1 MTAEPIVLFDNG
13 HHKCLMFDSLV
24 TGDGVQ
30 SNQFLLVDGK
40 HEALIDP
47 GGDLTYTPLSVAASR
62 HMTIRDMDYVFASH
76 QDPDIIGAIDRWIV
90 HTRAN
95 IVTSRL
101 WARFLP
107 HLASGYVT
115 NQLASSVFDR
125 IVAIPDQGAK
135 VRFGDSHIQCL
146 PAHFMHSVGNLQFY
160 DPVSKILFSGDLGA
174 SMGASEDHLPVADFE
189 HHIPFMTGFHRR
201 YIASRKVCEL
211 WANMVRTMDVSMIVP
226 QHGKRFE
233 GPAMVNRF
241 LEWVTSVDCGIDLM
255 TQDHYQPSN
264 DYVDAKPQ

>member
-1 MTAEPIVLFDNG
+1 MAAEPIVLFDNG
-13 HHKCLMFDSLV
+13 RHKCLMFDSLV
-24 TGDGVQ
+24 TGEGVQ
-30 SNQFLLVDGK
+30 SNQFLIVDGK

-62 HMTIRDMDYVFASH
+62 YMNIREMDYVFASH

-90 HTRAN
+90 HTSAR

-107 HLASGYVT
+107 HLVSGYVT
-115 NQLASSVFDR
+115 GQLSGSVYDR
-125 IVAIPDQGAK
+125 IVSVPDGGIN
-135 VRFGDSHIQCL
+135 VPFGESHIQCL

-174 SMGASEDHLPVADFE
+174 SMGGEDDHQPVADFNR
-189 HHIPFMTGFHRR
+189 HIPHMVGFHRR

-211 WANMVRTMDVSMIVP
+211 WANMVRQMEVSAIVP

-233 GPAMVNRF
+233 GPAMVDQF
-241 LEWVTSVDCGIDLM
+241 LDWVSSVECGIDLVS
-255 TQDHYQPSN
+255 QESYSPP
-264 DYVDAKPQ
+264 VDFLSA

>member
-1 MTAEPIVLFDNG
+1 MAAEPIVLFDNG

-24 TGDGVQ
+24 TGEGVQ

-62 HMTIRDMDYVFASH
+62 YMNIREMDYVFASH
-76 QDPDIIGAIDRWIV
+76 QDPDIIGSIDRWIV
-90 HTRAN
+90 HTKAQ
-95 IVTSRL
+95 IVTSKL

-115 NQLASSVFDR
+115 GQLGGSVYDR
-125 IVAIPDQGAK
+125 IIPIPDAGAR
-135 VRFGDSHIQCL
+135 VRFGDSHIQCI

-174 SMGASEDHLPVADFE
+174 SMGADEDHLPVQDFDA
-189 HHIPFMTGFHRR
+189 HIPHMRGFHRR
-201 YIASRKVCEL
+201 YIASRKVCQL
-211 WANMVRTMDVSMIVP
+211 WANMVRDMDVSMIVP

-233 GPAMVNRF
+233 GQAMVDRF
-241 LEWVTSVDCGIDLM
+241 LEWVSGMDCGIDLM
-255 TQDHYQPSN
+255 TQDHYQPPVE
-264 DYVDAKPQ
+264 YV

>member
-1 MTAEPIVLFDNG
+1 MAAEPIVLFDNG

-24 TGDGVQ
+24 TGEGVQ
-30 SNQFLLVDGK
+30 SNQFLVVDGK

-62 HMTIRDMDYVFASH
+62 YMNIRDMSYVFASH
-76 QDPDIIGAIDRWIV
+76 QDPDIIGAIDRWLV
-90 HTRAN
+90 HTRAS
-95 IVTSRL
+95 IVTSKL

-115 NQLASSVFDR
+115 NQLGSSVFDR
-125 IVAIPDQGAK
+125 IIAIPDRGAK
-135 VRFGDSHIQCL
+135 VRFGDSHIECR

-160 DPVSKILFSGDLGA
+160 DPVSRILFSGDLGA
-174 SMGASEDHLPVADFE
+174 SMGAAEDHKPVSDFDR
-189 HHIPFMTGFHRR
+189 HIPFMEGFHRR

-211 WANMVRTMDVSMIVP
+211 WANMVRAMDVSMIVP

-233 GPAMVNRF
+233 GPQMVNRF
-241 LEWVTSVDCGIDLM
+241 LDWVSSVDCGIDLM
-255 TQDHYQPSN
+255 GQENYRCPREF
-264 DYVDAKPQ
+264 V

>member
-1 MTAEPIVLFDNG
+1 MAADPIVLFDNG

-24 TGDGVQ
+24 TGEGVQ
-30 SNQFLLVDGK
+30 SNQFLVVDGQ

-62 HMTIRDMDYVFASH
+62 YMNIREMDYVFASH

-90 HTRAN
+90 HTRAQ
-95 IVTSRL
+95 IVTSKL

-115 NQLASSVFDR
+115 NQLGSNVFDR
-125 IVAIPDQGAK
+125 IIPIPDRGARVK
-135 VRFGDSHIQCL
+135 FGASHIECL

-174 SMGASEDHLPVADFE
+174 SMGAIEDHKPVTDFE
-189 HHIPFMTGFHRR
+189 AHIPFMKGFHRR
-201 YIASRKVCEL
+201 YIGSRKVCEL
-211 WANMVRTMDVSMIVP
+211 WANMVRGMDVAMIVP

-233 GPAMVNRF
+233 GPEMISRF
-241 LEWVTSVDCGIDLM
+241 LDWVSSVDCGIDLM
-255 TQDHYQPSN
+255 TQEQYRPPKEF
-264 DYVDAKPQ
+264 V

>member
-1 MTAEPIVLFDNG
+1 MAAEPIVLFDNG

-24 TGDGVQ
+24 SGEGVQ

-40 HEALIDP
+40 CEALIDP

-62 HMTIRDMDYVFASH
+62 FMNIQGLTYVFASH

-90 HTRAN
+90 HTGAR
-95 IVTSRL
+95 IVTSKL

-107 HLASGYVT
+107 HLVSGYVT
-115 NQLASSVFDR
+115 SQLAGSVYDR
-125 IVAIPDQGAK
+125 IISIPDAGAR
-135 VRFGDSHIQCL
+135 VHFGDSHIQCL

-174 SMGASEDHLPVADFE
+174 SMGGEYDHRPVADFDR
-189 HHIPFMTGFHRR
+189 HIPHMIGFHRR

-211 WANMVRTMDVSMIVP
+211 WANMVRSMDVAMIVP

-233 GPAMVNRF
+233 GPAMVERF
-241 LEWVTSVDCGIDLM
+241 LDWVSDMSCGIDLM
-255 TQDHYQPSN
+255 TQEHYQPPI
-264 DYVDAKPQ
+264 DYV

>member
-1 MTAEPIVLFDNG
+1 MSAEPIVLFDDG

-24 TGDGVQ
+24 TGEGVQ

-62 HMTIRDMDYVFASH
+62 YMSIRDIDYVFASH

-90 HTRAN
+90 HTRAS
-95 IVTSRL
+95 IVTSKL

-107 HLASGYVT
+107 HLVSDYVSK
-115 NQLASSVFDR
+115 QLTGSVYDR
-125 IVAIPDQGAK
+125 IVSVPDEGAR
-135 VRFGDSHIQCL
+135 VRFGNSHIQCL

-174 SMGASEDHLPVADFE
+174 SMGSEDDHLPVKDFDR
-189 HHIPFMTGFHRR
+189 HVPHMMGFHRR
-201 YIASRKVCEL
+201 YIASRTVCRL
-211 WANMVRTMDVSMIVP
+211 WADMIREMDVCMIVP

-233 GPAMVNRF
+233 GPEMVSRF
-241 LEWVTSVDCGIDLM
+241 LDWVSDVPCGIDLM
-255 TQDHYQPSN
+255 TRDNYRQPL
-264 DYVDAKPQ
+264 DFIG

>member
-1 MTAEPIVLFDNG
+1 MAAEPIVLFDNG

-24 TGDGVQ
+24 TGEGVQ
-30 SNQFLLVDGK
+30 SNQFLIVDGK

-62 HMTIRDMDYVFASH
+62 YMNIRDLDYVFASH

-90 HTRAN
+90 HTRAR

-107 HLASGYVT
+107 HLVSGYVT
-115 NQLASSVFDR
+115 GQLSGSVYDR
-125 IVAIPDQGAK
+125 IVSVPDGGIN
-135 VRFGDSHIQCL
+135 VPFGESYIQCL

-174 SMGASEDHLPVADFE
+174 SMGGEDDHKPVTDFDR
-189 HHIPFMTGFHRR
+189 HIPNMIGFHRR

-211 WANMVRTMDVSMIVP
+211 WANMVRQMDVSAIVP

-233 GPAMVNRF
+233 GPAMVDQF
-241 LEWVTSVDCGIDLM
+241 LNWVSSVDCGIDLVS
-255 TQDHYQPSN
+255 QENYRRPV
-264 DYVDAKPQ
+264 DYLSE